1 MTNTELLLKVLE
13 NKGMTQAKL
22 AEAIGI
28 SRQSMCYKVNNKR
41 EFKPSEM
48 NKISEVLGITD
59 SELKQRIFFA
69 A

>member
-1 MTNTELLLKVLE
+1 MTDTKLLLKVLE

-22 AEAIGI
+22 AKAIGI

-48 NKISEVLGITD
+48 NKILEALGITD
-59 SELKQRIFFA
+59 YELKERIFFA